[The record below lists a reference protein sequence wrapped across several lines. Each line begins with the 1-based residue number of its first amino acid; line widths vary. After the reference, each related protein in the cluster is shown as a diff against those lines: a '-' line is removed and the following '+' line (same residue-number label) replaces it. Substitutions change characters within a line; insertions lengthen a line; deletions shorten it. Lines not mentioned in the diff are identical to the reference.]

1 MCTDYKNERGN
12 EMSEVSGEFP
22 DDLTEEVM
30 EPLLTMGKWQELNPQ
45 VRGQN
50 LKMSVYLR

>member
-1 MCTDYKNERGN
+1 
-12 EMSEVSGEFP
+12 MSEVSGEFP